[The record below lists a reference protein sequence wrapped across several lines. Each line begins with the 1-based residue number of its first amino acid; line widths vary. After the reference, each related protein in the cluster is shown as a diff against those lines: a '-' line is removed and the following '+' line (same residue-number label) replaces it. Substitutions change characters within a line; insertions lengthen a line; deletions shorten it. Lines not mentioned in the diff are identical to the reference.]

1 MAGYT
6 GTFKKKPAGITYD
19 QICRDVQAGNLKPIY
34 YLMGDESYYI
44 DRVADFIVDTI
55 LKPEERDFNLI
66 TFFGADAAETCGY
79 PSKYDYNRS
88 KGDSGNI
95 FNSSDT
101 TEGE

>member
-1 MAGYT
+1 MLNKG
-6 GTFKKKPAGITYD
+6 KR
-19 QICRDVQAGNLKPIY
+19 Q
-34 YLMGDESYYI
+34 
-44 DRVADFIVDTI
+44 DFA
-55 LKPEERDFNLI
+55 KNYG
-66 TFFGADAAETCGY
+66 GADAAETCGY